1 MSNDNRKHPRV
12 DILNL
17 VSYDC
22 IDDDGNHAL
31 QGMGRILD
39 ISRGGVRFETH
50 VPVESRSRVI
60 MKIGF
65 KDEIIDTNGE
75 VVYCRQVE
83 SAMFE
88 SGVCFLDIND
98 RLTQIIDE
106 TIT

>member
-39 ISRGGVRFETH
+39 ISRGASGLK
-50 VPVESRSRVI
+50 PMSRLNP
-60 MKIGF
+60 GL
-65 KDEIIDTNGE
+65 E
-75 VVYCRQVE
+75 
-83 SAMFE
+83 
-88 SGVCFLDIND
+88 
-98 RLTQIIDE
+98 
-106 TIT
+106 